1 MPDEWVCGRLG
12 ALSPMKWY
20 LFFPFLSSL
29 LYVTGVLLIKRA
41 ADFKVGVWRTTF
53 VSNVVAALVFL
64 ALLPLGGT
72 LHMDRFWE
80 PLLVALLFVGGQACT
95 YLALEK
101 GDVSVSTPTMGV
113 KTILVAWL
121 SVSLLAVE
129 VPWQLWVSAVMTFLA
144 IGLLSVRKQGAGL
157 ERLESRHM
165 GRTVVLSLMAALCYA
180 LFDVLVQKWSPAW
193 GAGRFLPVMFGMCA
207 ILSLIFIPFFSQ
219 PLRKIPRAAWPWLGG
234 GSLFIG
240 FQALSLV
247 TALAVFGDATSMN
260 VVYSA
265 RGLWSVVAVWL
276 VGHWFGNR
284 ERNIGPNVMRMRL
297 IGAGLMTAAIVV
309 TLLR

>member
-1 MPDEWVCGRLG
+1 
-12 ALSPMKWY
+12 MKWY

-29 LYVTGVLLIKRA
+29 LYVAGVLLIKRA

-53 VSNVVAALVFL
+53 VSNVVAAVVFL
-64 ALLPLGGT
+64 GLLPLGGT
-72 LHMDRFWE
+72 LHLNRWWE
-80 PLLVALLFVGGQACT
+80 PLIVALLFVGGQACT

-101 GDVSVSTPTMGV
+101 GDVSVSTPTMGS

-129 VPWQLWVSAVMTFLA
+129 IPWQLWVSAVMTFLA
-144 IGLLSVRKQGAGL
+144 IVLLSVRVRGASTD
-157 ERLESRHM
+157 RLESRHL
-165 GRTVVLSLMAALCYA
+165 GRTVGLSLMAALCYA
-180 LFDVLVQKWSPAW
+180 LFDVLVQKWSPDW

-207 ILSLIFIPFFSQ
+207 ALSLGFVPLFTA
-219 PLRKIPRAAWPWLGG
+219 PLRDIPRAAWPWLGG

-247 TALAVFGDATSMN
+247 TSLAVFGDATSMN
-260 VVYSA
+260 VIYSA
-265 RGLWSVVAVWL
+265 RGLWSVAAVWL
-276 VGHWFGNR
+276 VGHWFGNQ
-284 ERNIGPNVMRMRL
+284 ERHLGPLVMRLRF
-297 IGAGLMTAAIVV
+297 IGAALMTVAIVV

>member
-1 MPDEWVCGRLG
+1 
-12 ALSPMKWY
+12 MKWY

-41 ADFKVGVWRTTF
+41 ADFQVGVWRTTF

-64 ALLPLGGT
+64 ALLPMGGT

-80 PLLVALLFVGGQACT
+80 PLAVALLFVGGQACT

-101 GDVSVSTPTMGV
+101 GDVSVSTPTMGS

-129 VPWQLWVSAVMTFLA
+129 IPWQLWASAVMTFLA
-144 IGLLSVRKQGAGL
+144 IGLLSVRKRGGMTTS
-157 ERLESRHM
+157 ESRHL
-165 GRTVVLSLMAALCYA
+165 GRTVALSLAAAFCYA

-207 ILSLIFIPFFSQ
+207 ALSLAFVPLFSA
-219 PLRKIPRAAWPWLGG
+219 PLKSTPRAAWPWLGG
-234 GSLFIG
+234 GSIFIG

-247 TALAVFGDATSMN
+247 TSLAVFGDATSMN

-276 VGHWFGNR
+276 VGHWFGNQ
-284 ERNIGPNVMRMRL
+284 ERNLGPAVMRMRL
-297 IGAGLMTAAIVV
+297 IGAVLMTAAIIV

>member
-1 MPDEWVCGRLG
+1 
-12 ALSPMKWY
+12 
-20 LFFPFLSSL
+20 
-29 LYVTGVLLIKRA
+29 
-41 ADFKVGVWRTTF
+41 
-53 VSNVVAALVFL
+53 
-64 ALLPLGGT
+64 
-72 LHMDRFWE
+72 
-80 PLLVALLFVGGQACT
+80 
-95 YLALEK
+95 
-101 GDVSVSTPTMGV
+101 
-113 KTILVAWL
+113 
-121 SVSLLAVE
+121 
-129 VPWQLWVSAVMTFLA
+129 
-144 IGLLSVRKQGAGL
+144 
-157 ERLESRHM
+157 M
-165 GRTVVLSLMAALCYA
+165 GRTVALSLLAALCYA
-180 LFDVLVQKWSPAW
+180 LFDVLVQKWSPDW

-207 ILSLIFIPFFSQ
+207 VLSLGFIPLFRHS
-219 PLRKIPRAAWPWLGG
+219 LLEIPRAAWPWLGG